1 MFHPE
6 FRILFTHEAHNQL
19 LDEINTDI
27 VSVIFVCG
35 FNVCSILTFC
45 FGVYKM
51 ISFGFFYVGLLM
63 KFIWENLT
71 PGNEL
76 LEITIILSSLVV
88 SGLMFSTMKAI
99 SDLLDVRFVK
109 LKNDIKMK
117 DEYIEELEEIIAT
130 KNALI
135 IKMHDKA
142 ITKLEESIT
151 KLKEDVIDNSVESE
165 LASWNTGKILE

>member
-1 MFHPE
+1 
-6 FRILFTHEAHNQL
+6 
-19 LDEINTDI
+19 
-27 VSVIFVCG
+27 
-35 FNVCSILTFC
+35 
-45 FGVYKM
+45 
-51 ISFGFFYVGLLM
+51 M